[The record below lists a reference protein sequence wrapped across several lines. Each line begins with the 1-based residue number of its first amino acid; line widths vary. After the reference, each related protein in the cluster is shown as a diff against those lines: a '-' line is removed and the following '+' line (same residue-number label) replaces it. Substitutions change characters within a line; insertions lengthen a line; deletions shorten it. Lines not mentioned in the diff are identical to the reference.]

1 RISFPIEVRAAAAD
15 DLMLSTASGRATGY
29 IAVHR
34 WHRDDPTVYFRE
46 VEQIMIYFGGRP
58 HWGKMHTRDRAY
70 LRSVYPRFDEFVA
83 VRDELDPDRL
93 FANPY
98 LVRVLGQ

>member
-1 RISFPIEVRAAAAD
+1 MRAAAAD
-15 DLMLSTASGRATGY
+15 DLMLSTASGRASGY

-34 WHRDDPTVYFRE
+34 SHHDDPTIYFRE
-46 VEQIMIYFGGRP
+46 VEQIMVDLGGRP
-58 HWGKMHTRDRAY
+58 HWGKMHTRDKGY

-98 LVRVLGQ
+98 LERVLGR